1 MALTD
6 LIEQLGSRKPSAS
19 DQEVWASLV
28 EHFKTSGGE
37 IDLAEQALR
46 EALDSIELA
55 QQALPGMANIEI
67 LIRSAATHI
76 LWAEA
81 PADGY
86 FESAQDLAV
95 GLVETG
101 LAAGN
106 ELASYCLSLD
116 PELNYLLLGLAANP
130 RVSEKNIMKIVDRVS
145 LDPILATALMHPS
158 LTRAQIEQIFHKLN
172 DPVWLVNAVNKQEGF
187 EIPQYQWP
195 FKVAGEE
202 LEQSKYLWEEIL
214 ESITEFLTSGEDQ
227 FEIFE
232 GFMEEVENSSGF
244 SEEVILFIQTDP
256 YLRSLARAC
265 GWEYLESVLEN

>member
-1 MALTD
+1 MGLAD

-19 DQEVWASLV
+19 EQEVWASLV
-28 EHFKTSGGE
+28 EHFKTSGGD
-37 IDLAEQALR
+37 IDAAEAALR

-55 QQALPGMANIEI
+55 QQALPGIENIEI
-67 LIRSAATHI
+67 LFRSAATHI
-76 LWAEA
+76 LWPEA

-106 ELASYCLSLD
+106 ELASWCLSLD

-158 LTRAQIEQIFHKLN
+158 LTMAQIEQIFHKLK
-172 DPVWLVNAVNKQEGF
+172 DPVWLVNAINKQEGF

-195 FKVAGEE
+195 FKVAGKE

-214 ESITEFLTSGEDQ
+214 ESITQFLTSGEDQ
-227 FEIFE
+227 FELFE
-232 GFMEEVENSSGF
+232 GFMEEVEESSGF
-244 SEEVILFIQTDP
+244 SDEVMNFIKSDP
-256 YLRSLARAC
+256 YLLSLARAC
-265 GWEYLESVLEN
+265 GWEYLESLLEE